1 MTQNQKFNTVN
12 HFAGAKNE
20 HPPQHSANAKAFASL
35 AQQPKTVANAA
46 QQAEITNSIAQMADT
61 AANEQAQKLKA
72 LVTAAQNGSTQAL
85 EELCIMFEPLFRK
98 EMKREIFYNALG
110 FEEGLSLARLRFIE
124 IIMSYNGADFTN
136 LPGYIRCRI
145 HFALYDEMKKAWERE
160 NNEAA
165 LPADDGEANISA
177 LGDNVIEREE
187 LAILLELALKKLTE
201 KQRNTIKA
209 LYFEGY
215 TGKELAKKQKIT
227 PAMVSKNH
235 KQALKNLKQNI
246 A

>member
-1 MTQNQKFNTVN
+1 MMKASKYFINTPLPN
-12 HFAGAKNE
+12 
-20 HPPQHSANAKAFASL
+20 
-35 AQQPKTVANAA
+35 VAT
-46 QQAEITNSIAQMADT
+46 ESDY
-61 AANEQAQKLKA
+61 EKQAQLTHE
-72 LVTAAQNGSTQAL
+72 LVTAAQNGDTAAL
-85 EELCIMFEPLFRK
+85 EKLCIFYEPLFKK
-98 EMKREIFYNALG
+98 EMRREIFYNSIG

-165 LPADDGEANISA
+165 LPTDDGEANISA

-187 LAILLELALKKLTE
+187 LAILLELALKKLNE

-215 TGKELAKKQKIT
+215 TGKELAAKQKIT
-227 PAMVSKNH
+227 PAAVSKNH
-235 KQALKNLKQNI
+235 KQALNNLKHNI

>member
-1 MTQNQKFNTVN
+1 MMKASKNFINNPLPNVATESDYEKQAQLTQN
-12 HFAGAKNE
+12 
-20 HPPQHSANAKAFASL
+20 
-35 AQQPKTVANAA
+35 
-46 QQAEITNSIAQMADT
+46 
-61 AANEQAQKLKA
+61 
-72 LVTAAQNGSTQAL
+72 LVTAAQNGDTTAL
-85 EELCIMFEPLFRK
+85 EKLCIFYEPLFKK
-98 EMKREIFYNALG
+98 EMRREIFYNSLG
-110 FEEGLSLARLRFIE
+110 FEEGLSLARLKFIE
-124 IIMSYNGADFTN
+124 IVMGYNGADYVHFA
-136 LPGYIRCRI
+136 GYVRCRI

-187 LAILLELALKKLTE
+187 LAILLELALKKLNE
-201 KQRNTIKA
+201 KQRKTIKA

-215 TGKELAKKQKIT
+215 TGKELAAKQKIT

-235 KQALKNLKQNI
+235 KQALKILKSKI